1 MNTKLNND
9 RHREKIITS
18 KTTVETCIN
27 IQYISSGVGE
37 DIDMSEQK
45 QRFKHALDVVLD
57 GVSLSTSTNRRGEVG
72 VYLLGLLIKDNPH
85 LVEASDVKTIQSII
99 EMADE
104 QESPAFRL

>member
-1 MNTKLNND
+1 MNTQPNND
-9 RHREKIITS
+9 QHRENILTI

-27 IQYISSGVGE
+27 IQYISCGVGE
-37 DIDMSEQK
+37 GINMSEQK

-57 GVSLSTSTNRRGEVG
+57 GVSLSTSTNRRGKVG
-72 VYLLGLLIKDNPH
+72 VYILGLLIKDNPSLVDASH
-85 LVEASDVKTIQSII
+85 LKAIESII

>member
-27 IQYISSGVGE
+27 IQYIFNGVGE
-37 DIDMSEQK
+37 GIDMLEEK
-45 QRFKHALDVVLD
+45 QRFKESLELLLD
-57 GVSLSTSTNRRGEVG
+57 GVSLSTSTQRRGEVG
-72 VYLLGLLIKDNPH
+72 VYFLGLLIKDNPH
-85 LVEASDVKTIQSII
+85 LVDAETVKMIQSII
-99 EMADE
+99 EMADK

>member
-27 IQYISSGVGE
+27 IQYISNCVGE

-72 VYLLGLLIKDNPH
+72 VYLLGLLIKDNSH

>member
-27 IQYISSGVGE
+27 IQYISSDVGE
-37 DIDMSEQK
+37 GIDMSEQK

>member
-1 MNTKLNND
+1 
-9 RHREKIITS
+9 
-18 KTTVETCIN
+18 
-27 IQYISSGVGE
+27 
-37 DIDMSEQK
+37 MSEQK

-85 LVEASDVKTIQSII
+85 LVEKSDVKTIQSII

>member
-27 IQYISSGVGE
+27 IQYISSCVGE
-37 DIDMSEQK
+37 GIDMSEQK